1 MVSNAQATTKGAII
15 LLTNFVFISVIFF
28 HCFGLPWLP
37 TVGGHFWPFTQVLRK
52 IWPGVTRKVGKTADD
67 TDVTDG
73 FLDWRLTQTHYNWMP
88 DWARW
93 VRQPPGALPVSYLR
107 YPCNPW
113 VNSILAQGSR
123 LLFLAEFLESG
134 FAAQR
139 VPDRIESKKGW
150 RNGRSAG
157 TRGIGRV

>member
-1 MVSNAQATTKGAII
+1 MLFS
-15 LLTNFVFISVIFF
+15 FIVLAFRGFPPWEVISGRSLRYSVR
-28 HCFGLPWLP
+28 FGRA
-37 TVGGHFWPFTQVLRK
+37 LRGK
-52 IWPGVTRKVGKTADD
+52 FGKTADD

-93 VRQPPGALPVSYLR
+93 VRQPSGALPVSYLR

-134 FAAQR
+134 IAAQR
-139 VPDRIESKKGW
+139 IPDRIESKKGW
-150 RNGRSAG
+150 RNGRPAG
-157 TRGIGRV
+157 IRGIGRL